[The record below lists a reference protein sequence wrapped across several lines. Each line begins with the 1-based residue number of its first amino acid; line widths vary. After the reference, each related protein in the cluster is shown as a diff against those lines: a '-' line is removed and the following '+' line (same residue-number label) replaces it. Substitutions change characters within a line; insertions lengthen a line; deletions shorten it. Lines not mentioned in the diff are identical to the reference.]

1 MPKTAYIKIVPSHA
15 KNVRY
20 EAGKERLEA
29 MNRLEWAEVLQAI
42 FDLGQASPEESAGWL
57 DLLQETLEDSKGIG
71 NLTALKL
78 NHTFQDI
85 LNDFRRDL
93 EATHIPEED
102 IFYLEYDPT
111 EWFSEPGRNF
121 RQFTSG
127 RMFALAAAGVL
138 QAQGIPVYGTGIAE
152 EPEGLNS

>member
-1 MPKTAYIKIVPSHA
+1 MPKTAYIKIVPAHA

-20 EAGKERLEA
+20 EAGEEHLKSMTRDEWIAVVEKLCALGGDAAAGQGVLERL
-29 MNRLEWAEVLQAI
+29 R
-42 FDLGQASPEESAGWL
+42 EEH
-57 DLLQETLEDSKGIG
+57 EDDKGIAAIQSTS
-71 NLTALKL
+71 LM
-78 NHTFQDI
+78 HTFEDI
-85 LNDFRRDL
+85 LKRFRADL

-111 EWFSEPGRNF
+111 EWFATPGRSF
-121 RQFTSG
+121 GAYLSG